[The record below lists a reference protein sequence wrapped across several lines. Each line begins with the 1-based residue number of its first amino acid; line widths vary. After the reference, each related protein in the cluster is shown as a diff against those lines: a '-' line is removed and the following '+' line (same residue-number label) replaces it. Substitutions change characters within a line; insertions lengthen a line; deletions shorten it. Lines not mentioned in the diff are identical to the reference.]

1 MFVLEGV
8 QSLHDTT
15 WRVGGPSKQIIS
27 RLISTLT
34 AILTGAMIPISLQG
48 ALEGTLRTKS
58 RDPPSSVHGMF
69 PRDSNIP

>member
-1 MFVLEGV
+1 MTL
-8 QSLHDTT
+8 L
-15 WRVGGPSKQIIS
+15 GGSGDLIIS

-48 ALEGTLRTKS
+48 ALEGTLRTNS